1 MATTTFKGAY
11 LPTVAGDVGT
21 WGTLLNTTTFPIFD
35 SNLGGI
41 VTKSLAAADVTLSA
55 AESQNAIVR
64 LTGVLPAD
72 RLVTTAAQGFT
83 FVENATSGAFTVTF
97 TNGVGTPVIIPQGER
112 RVVILDATNG
122 PRTTAQTLASAST
135 TVAGVVE
142 LATDA
147 ETITGTSTTLGIT
160 PANLQALT
168 ATATRA
174 GIVELATGAET
185 IALIDTTR
193 AITAADL
200 ASWLPAHEYAE
211 YALNADITAAI
222 PVDDTKP
229 QVTEGTEI
237 ISKAVTLHRDTN
249 IVTLTFCGQFT
260 GYDYDYATVAIFRDG
275 AADAIFSWLIRPT
288 DRSGTTNTYSN
299 ITSNCVSFKFDDIP
313 GTTSPVTY
321 SVRVGPS
328 TAGKVLRLNGL
339 YSSRV
344 GGGASKATL
353 SLDESY
359 A

>member
-21 WGTLLNTTTFPIFD
+21 WGTLLNTTTFPVFD

-64 LTGVLPAD
+64 LTGVLTAD
-72 RLVTTAAQGFT
+72 RLVTTVAQGFT
-83 FVENATSGAFTVTF
+83 FVENATTGAFAVTF
-97 TNGVGTPVIIPQGER
+97 TNGVGTPVTIPQGER
-112 RVVILDATNG
+112 RVVITDATNG
-122 PRTTAQTLASAST
+122 PRTTAQAFPAAST

-185 IALIDTTR
+185 IALVDTTR

-211 YALNADITAAI
+211 YASNADITALI
-222 PVDDTKP
+222 PVDDTTP

-237 ISKAVTLHRDTN
+237 ISQAVTLHRDTN
-249 IVTLTFCGQFT
+249 VVTLTFCGQFS
-260 GYDYDYATVAIFRDG
+260 GRGYDYATVAIFRDG
-275 AADAIFSWLIRPT
+275 GADAIFSMILRPT
-288 DRSGTTNTYSN
+288 DRSGTSNTYPYES
-299 ITSNCVSFKFDDIP
+299 TNCVSFKVDDTP
-313 GTTSPVTY
+313 GTTSAVTY
-321 SVRVGPS
+321 SVRVGPD
-328 TAGKVLRLNGL
+328 TAGQVLRLNGL
-339 YSSRV
+339 YNGRK

-353 SLDESY
+353 SLDERY